1 MIIAQISDPHIDL
14 ETPENEIALQQAV
27 THLLQL
33 PARPDVVLITGDCV
47 NNGHVAEYERF
58 QTLLGSLTIPVYIV
72 PGNHDNRIHLQQVF
86 GTQGVKSLEGFV
98 QYVVDEY
105 PVRLIALDTNVPGRN
120 EGLLCAERLRWLDER
135 LAEAQKRPTLLFMH
149 HPPFATGLKVTDAM
163 GLENADALGA
173 IVARYQHIECVVA
186 GHVHST
192 MLRRFYG
199 TLAVI
204 CPPTSYSMFFD
215 FSQPDKLAFV
225 KQPPAYL
232 LHIWHEDTGLVTHS
246 SLIGNYGLPQL
257 IHDGEKWIA

>member
-14 ETPENEIALQQAV
+14 DVPENEVALQQAI

-58 QTLLGSLTIPVYIV
+58 QTLLGPLKMPVYVV
-72 PGNHDNRIHLQQVF
+72 PGNHDHRIHLQQVF
-86 GTQGVKSLEGFV
+86 GTQGAKSLRGFV
-98 QYVVDEY
+98 QYVVDDY
-105 PVRLIALDTNVPGRN
+105 PVRLIALDTTIPGYDN
-120 EGLLCAERLRWLDER
+120 GFLCGERLKWLDEH
-135 LAEAQKRPTLLFMH
+135 LGEAQQRPTLLFMH

-163 GLENADALGA
+163 GLKNADALGA
-173 IVARYQHIECVVA
+173 IVARYQHIECIAA
-186 GHVHST
+186 GHVHS
-192 MLRRFYG
+192 MMMRRFCS

-204 CPPTSYSMFFD
+204 CPPTNYAMVFD

-246 SLIGNYGLPQL
+246 SLIGDYGLSQL
-257 IHDGEKWIA
+257 IHDGEKWVA